1 MSGFVSLINIVDKWP
16 IQRDATDLNTLLSP
30 PTRNIFT
37 LTHKIQVG
45 GISQLHQRRDCSWSH
60 GVVHIWDAQI
70 LTCCKYVNTNV
81 TNRYC
86 TSYYRLLTLSHLYH
100 DPFTC
105 VRWLIHMCAMT
116 PSYVCHDPFTCVP
129 WLIHLCAMTHSHVCH
144 DSFTCVPWL
153 IHISAMTH
161 SHKCHDS
168 RHMSQNDLP
177 KTTRKRRYGRENTL
191 HTTRQA
197 KSHHSPTGKKRKT
210 PLKHSKC
217 NSLIFQK
224 YS

>member
-1 MSGFVSLINIVDKWP
+1 MIDNQRVCVCVCVCVCARAWQQACTWWKCTCPLVSACASVCVCAKSKRGRERMSGFVSLINIVDKWP
-16 IQRDATDLNTLLSP
+16 IQRDATDVSTLLSP

-129 WLIHLCAMTHSHVCH
+129 WLIHMC
-144 DSFTCVPWL
+144 
-153 IHISAMTH
+153 AMTH

-168 RHMSQNDLP
+168 F
-177 KTTRKRRYGRENTL
+177 T
-191 HTTRQA
+191 
-197 KSHHSPTGKKRKT
+197 
-210 PLKHSKC
+210 
-217 NSLIFQK
+217 
-224 YS
+224 